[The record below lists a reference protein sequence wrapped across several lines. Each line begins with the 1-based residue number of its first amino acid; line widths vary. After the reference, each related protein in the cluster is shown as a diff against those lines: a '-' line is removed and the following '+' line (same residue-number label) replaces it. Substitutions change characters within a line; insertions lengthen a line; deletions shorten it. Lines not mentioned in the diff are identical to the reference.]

1 MICPIFH
8 FWLQLNPLLSG
19 LIESCGPADVWAPTP
34 HSPPSPLAGTPAG
47 PWALQPPPAAS
58 KTPAAPTAT
67 AHRVIHALR
76 LLISIYFCI
85 SAPFIISEGLVEVE
99 QQDVLKG
106 KYCPRGSAPV
116 LPLNLMLLTD
126 LVIHFPLL
134 NCDHTCERMI
144 WFTLVERQF
153 ETTKPSKRMSGERLN
168 PRVLFAKYK
177 YTSTNA
183 QIHIHK
189 LQIQSR

>member
-1 MICPIFH
+1 M
-8 FWLQLNPLLSG
+8 
-19 LIESCGPADVWAPTP
+19 T
-34 HSPPSPLAGTPAG
+34 
-47 PWALQPPPAAS
+47 
-58 KTPAAPTAT
+58 
-67 AHRVIHALR
+67 
-76 LLISIYFCI
+76 
-85 SAPFIISEGLVEVE
+85 
-99 QQDVLKG
+99 
-106 KYCPRGSAPV
+106 
-116 LPLNLMLLTD
+116 LMLLTD

-177 YTSTNA
+177 YTSTDTQMQIHKYKCTSTNA

>member
-1 MICPIFH
+1 MAFAKINDNGNGGVICPIFH

-67 AHRVIHALR
+67 AQRVIHALR

-99 QQDVLKG
+99 RQDVLKG
-106 KYCPRGSAPV
+106 KYCPGGTIDSDVAYRPCY
-116 LPLNLMLLTD
+116 T
-126 LVIHFPLL
+126 FP
-134 NCDHTCERMI
+134 
-144 WFTLVERQF
+144 
-153 ETTKPSKRMSGERLN
+153 PSQL
-168 PRVLFAKYK
+168 
-177 YTSTNA
+177 
-183 QIHIHK
+183 
-189 LQIQSR
+189 